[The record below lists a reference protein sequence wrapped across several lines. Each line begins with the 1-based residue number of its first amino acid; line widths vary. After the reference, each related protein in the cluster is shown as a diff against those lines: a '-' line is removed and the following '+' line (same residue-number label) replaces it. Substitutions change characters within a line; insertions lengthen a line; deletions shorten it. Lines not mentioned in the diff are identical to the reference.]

1 MLIERRLA
9 GFRFQL
15 VAMILAPIDGR
26 QFSRACRS
34 RSANPASCRAPQL
47 FRLTLLAVVGGLL
60 VFVALGGKS
69 ARAEPAASAMTV
81 LAASAMSALAAP
93 AMSALAAPAMSAL
106 AAL

>member
-1 MLIERRLA
+1 MLTERRLA
-9 GFRFQL
+9 GFRFQM

-34 RSANPASCRAPQL
+34 RSANPASCRVSQL

-69 ARAEPAASAMTV
+69 VRAEPAQTATSE
-81 LAASAMSALAAP
+81 P
-93 AMSALAAPAMSAL
+93 